1 MLIQL
6 FARLPTN
13 TEKLLMDFRRSL
25 MRIRTALYAVNGLC
39 RFVHL
44 SRDGQLSRSMS
55 SDSSWCTH

>member
-25 MRIRTALYAVNGLC
+25 MRIRTALYAVNGLDL
-39 RFVHL
+39 FTYL
-44 SRDGQLSRSMS
+44 PM
-55 SDSSWCTH
+55 DSSIIVE